1 MFTLLSHSLLSLLIA
16 QDLPAQAPPAQAPPA
31 PPAQDL
37 PATRLDWAWLAG
49 STWIVPP
56 ADLPAMQMD
65 PKEDAVRWVVDQT
78 VWRFQGYRTGYVWG
92 YGVAM
97 LRPPNPENPGPA
109 EAETQQCL
117 TILGTVTPDGAVHLT
132 FVPTVARR
140 STLATIGTG
149 RIWTQIAPGQ
159 PSPKPTFEMQMSTG
173 SGDRTGHWAH
183 MIQVTEADAMWSA
196 LPGFTVGVEEALEG
210 CRAVVGPEM

>member
-1 MFTLLSHSLLSLLIA
+1 MFPLLAALFA
-16 QDLPAQAPPAQAPPA
+16 QDLPAPPPAVEP
-31 PPAQDL
+31 

-49 STWIVPP
+49 TTWIVPP
-56 ADLPAMQMD
+56 ADLPAMQLD
-65 PKEDAVRWVVDQT
+65 PKDDRVSWVVDQT

-92 YGVAM
+92 YGVVM
-97 LRPPNPENPGPA
+97 LRAPSPESPGPS

-132 FVPTVARR
+132 FTPTIARR
-140 STLATIGTG
+140 SSSATTGTG
-149 RIWTQIAPGQ
+149 RIWTQLAPGQ

-173 SGDRTGHWAH
+173 DRDRTAHWAH

-196 LPGFTVGVEEALEG
+196 LPGFPVGVEEALEG
-210 CRAVVGPEM
+210 CAALEGPG

>member
-1 MFTLLSHSLLSLLIA
+1 MFTLLSLLIA
-16 QDLPAQAPPAQAPPA
+16 QDLPAQDLPAQDAPAPPAPA
-31 PPAQDL
+31 PPAQEL
-37 PATRLDWAWLAG
+37 PATRLDWAWLVD

-65 PKEDAVRWVVDQT
+65 PKDDAVRWVVDQT

-97 LRPPNPENPGPA
+97 PRAPDAERPGPG

-159 PSPKPTFEMQMSTG
+159 PTPKPTFEMQMSTG
-173 SGDRTGHWAH
+173 SGDRTAHWAH

-196 LPGFTVGVEEALEG
+196 LPGFTVGVEEALDG
-210 CRAVVGPEM
+210 CKAVTGPSL